1 MKKLVLVLFALVSMA
16 VIAQEPTRQKVSD
29 TEKATLLKQLGKQ
42 VESFSCHFT
51 EEKWIAVLD
60 ETIIS
65 KGTIEYKAP
74 NQLICEYTEPE
85 SIVLSKNADGKLTVT
100 KNGKPVPASIMH
112 KQMMDMMSAFI
123 GGEAVSK
130 SDEYNAEVW
139 TDENGY
145 IVSLTPKTKGRF
157 TVIELYIDSDNKRI
171 QKTVLKEAK
180 GDCTTVTMSE

>member
-1 MKKLVLVLFALVSMA
+1 MKKLFFLLFVLVSMTI
-16 VIAQEPTRQKVSD
+16 VAQEPTRQKVSD
-29 TEKATLLKQLGKQ
+29 TEKTALLKQMGKH

-60 ETIIS
+60 ETIVS

-74 NQLICEYTEPE
+74 NQLVCEYTEPE
-85 SIVLSKNADGKLTVT
+85 SIVLSKDAYGKLTVT

-112 KQMMDMMSAFI
+112 KQMMDMMSAFVT
-123 GGEAVSK
+123 GETVSK
-130 SDEYNAEVW
+130 SDEYIAEVW
-139 TDENGY
+139 TDDNGY
-145 IVSLTPKTKGRF
+145 IVSLTPKTKSRF
-157 TVIELYIDSDNKRI
+157 SVIELYIDPNNKRI